1 MIIKPFQKLHYTVF
15 VMLFSTQITIAQQ
28 IKMEHHNTYAQ
39 MTTKSQNIYLSI
51 MDTMMVK
58 MDELPLT
65 SIPDFDFL
73 TQMIAHHMGALEM
86 AKYEISHGK
95 NEEMIHLAKSILA
108 EQSSDIQTMK
118 LLISQL
124 PVNAQKA
131 EKSFEKAMIQ
141 SMKVM
146 MENMPP
152 NNKLTDTDKGF
163 AMVMIPHHQA
173 AIEMAVALIQHS
185 QNKQVIT
192 FARQLISTEQ
202 IEIEQMNNFINEKPG
217 TN

>member
-1 MIIKPFQKLHYTVF
+1 MIIKSIQKSLYTGV

-28 IKMEHHNTYAQ
+28 MKMENHGHHHQ
-39 MTTKSQNIYLSI
+39 MTTSSQNIYLSM

-58 MDELPLT
+58 MDEVPVT
-65 SIPDFDFL
+65 SIPDFDFMA
-73 TQMIAHHMGALEM
+73 QMIPHHMGAIEM

-108 EQSSDIQTMK
+108 EQTSDIQTMK

-124 PVNAQKA
+124 PDNAQKA
-131 EKSFEKAMIQ
+131 DKSFDKAMLQ
-141 SMKVM
+141 SMTVM

-152 NNKLTDTDKGF
+152 NDKLTDTDKGF

-173 AIEMAVALIQHS
+173 AIGMAVALIQHS
-185 QNKQVIT
+185 TNKQVIT
-192 FARQLISTEQ
+192 FAKQLISTEQ
-202 IEIEQMNNFINEKPG
+202 IEIEQMSNFIKQKP
-217 TN
+217 

>member
-1 MIIKPFQKLHYTVF
+1 MIIKSIQKSLYTGV

-28 IKMEHHNTYAQ
+28 MKMENHGHHHQ
-39 MTTKSQNIYLSI
+39 MTTSSQNIYLSM

-58 MDELPLT
+58 MDEVPVT
-65 SIPDFDFL
+65 SIPDFDFMA
-73 TQMIAHHMGALEM
+73 QMIPHHMGAIEM

-108 EQSSDIQTMK
+108 EQTSDIQTMK

-124 PVNAQKA
+124 PDNAQKA
-131 EKSFEKAMIQ
+131 DKSFDKAMLQ
-141 SMKVM
+141 SMTVM

-152 NNKLTDTDKGF
+152 NDKLTDTDKGF

-173 AIEMAVALIQHS
+173 AIGMAVALIQHS
-185 QNKQVIT
+185 TNKQVIT
-192 FARQLISTEQ
+192 FAKQLISTEE
-202 IEIEQMNNFINEKPG
+202 IEIEQMSNFIKQKP
-217 TN
+217 